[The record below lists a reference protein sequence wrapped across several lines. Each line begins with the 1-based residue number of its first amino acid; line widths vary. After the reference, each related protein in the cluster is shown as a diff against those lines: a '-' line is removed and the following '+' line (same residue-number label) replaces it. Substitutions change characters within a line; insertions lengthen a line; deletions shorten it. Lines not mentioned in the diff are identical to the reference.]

1 MTATACFALD
11 DRISPELALVLPAPE
26 RLDAIAALPLPLSW
40 ELERRTS
47 VIPIRALAADRE
59 RVTFATVARYTLHQV
74 VITGVWN
81 LGFALLVAVA
91 TAVLSIL

>member
-1 MTATACFALD
+1 MTATAGLALD
-11 DRISPELALVLPAPE
+11 DRISPELALVLPEPQ

-40 ELERRTS
+40 ELERHAI
-47 VIPIRALAADRE
+47 VIPIRAVAPNPE
-59 RVTFATVARYTLHQV
+59 RVTFSTVARYTLHQV

-91 TAVLSIL
+91 VALLSIV